1 MPTNV
6 DIFRNHIK
14 EKELFMEEGA
24 NEDGGVFFR
33 IEQRMDYGRSVVLEV
48 GFDTT

>member
-24 NEDGGVFFR
+24 NEGDVFFR
-33 IEQRMDYGRSVVLEV
+33 IEQKMDNGGSVVLEV
-48 GFDTT
+48 GFGTD